1 MVVKR
6 PEGCGEAVRVARFL
20 QEFASFLGIVGP
32 GFIDLGIVDA
42 FGCRTRGRNGIAA
55 EGYLGKGCFIDGVIE
70 RFAYPYVVE
79 GLDFCVESDITLN
92 DGGRNSHFK
101 IVAASQGLGLF
112 GRNREDELCFARA
125 QHGYTR

>member
-6 PEGCGEAVRVARFL
+6 PEGCGEAVRVASFL
-20 QEFASFLGIVGP
+20 QEFASFLGIVRP

-42 FGCRTRGRNGIAA
+42 FRCRARGRNGIAA
-55 EGYLGKGCFIDGVIE
+55 EGHLGKGFFIDGVIE
-70 RFAYPYVVE
+70 RFAHPYVVE
-79 GLDFCVESDITLN
+79 GLGFSVESDVTLN
-92 DGGRNSHFK
+92 DGGRNRHFK
-101 IVAASQGLGLF
+101 VVAASQGLGLF